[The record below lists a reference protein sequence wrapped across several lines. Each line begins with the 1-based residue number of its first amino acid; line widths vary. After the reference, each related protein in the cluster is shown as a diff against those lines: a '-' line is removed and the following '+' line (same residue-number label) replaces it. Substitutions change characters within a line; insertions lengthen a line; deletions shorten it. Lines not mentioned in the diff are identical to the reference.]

1 MTPPTNSPGLLSYLQ
16 LPETFN
22 FVSLHSAD
30 ALIELLLFVH
40 NDVVTIPNQDR
51 KIVAEIQNV
60 NEGEYYMVHL
70 HWQPKGSTSQRFATA
85 SAFIY
90 DNPDEDGCTIQGFAE
105 LTAAIPL
112 FGVLL
117 LGIALLVHL
126 VTGMGIITFG
136 MAFVLFVLAIRG
148 ALQWRNTLIQQL
160 FHIAQILPYN
170 RWESEIE
177 EEEYDERIE
186 LLVKGIKQG
195 A

>member
-16 LPETFN
+16 LPETFH

-60 NEGEYYMVHL
+60 NEGEYYTVHL
-70 HWQPKGSTSQRFATA
+70 HWQSEGGTPQRFATA

-90 DNPDEDGCTIQGFAE
+90 DNPDEGGCTIQGFAE
-105 LTAAIPL
+105 LTTAIPL
-112 FGVLL
+112 FGFMLFV
-117 LGIALLVHL
+117 GVLLVHL
-126 VTGMGIITFG
+126 VTGIGVIAFVV
-136 MAFVLFVLAIRG
+136 AFVLFILAIRG
-148 ALQWRNTLIQQL
+148 ARRWRNTLIQQL
-160 FHIAQILPYN
+160 FHIAQILPHH

-177 EEEYDERIE
+177 EEEYDERID